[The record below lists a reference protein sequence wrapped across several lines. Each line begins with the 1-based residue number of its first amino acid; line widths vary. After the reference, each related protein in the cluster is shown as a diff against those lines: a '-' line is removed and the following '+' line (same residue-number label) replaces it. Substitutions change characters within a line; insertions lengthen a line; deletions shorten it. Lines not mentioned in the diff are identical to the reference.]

1 MIVNGLEE
9 NSDLLKVT
17 WRSAL
22 EVHKDLLVFLKSDLF
37 LVVKSFVNKET
48 EFWLRDQ
55 KSLLIKEKIQ
65 GGNVDGLVL
74 WVAFEYLKHLHN
86 VVNYVL
92 VFCCCHFIKE

>member
-1 MIVNGLEE
+1 LEE

-37 LVVKSFVNKET
+37 LVVKSFVYKEA

-55 KSLLIKEKIQ
+55 KSLLIEEKIQ
-65 GGNVDGLVL
+65 SRNVDGFVL
-74 WVAFEYLKHLHN
+74 RVAFEYLKHLH
-86 VVNYVL
+86 YVINNIL